1 MNPRKSRWQLK
12 IGLALLAPAAV
23 SVMLSSAL
31 QADDAPVIKGEVT
44 FSKDIAPILQRSCQN
59 CHQPNAAAPMSLITY
74 KEVRPW
80 ARAIKERTAL
90 RDKRGAM
97 PPWFIEKNVGIQHY
111 KNDPSLSDLE
121 IAKVAKW
128 ADNGAPEGNPA
139 DLPPP
144 VPLQDGTKW
153 NLGEPDLVVSTPE
166 ITVKAGAPDWW
177 GELESAPTGL
187 TEDRWVKSV
196 EMREVNDIPATTDG
210 GRATVGARFVFHHMI
225 WTTTV
230 PGQQAALGED
240 VGEGSGSWP
249 IHEVGRNADIFPA
262 DAGKLLRANS
272 VLVFNSAH
280 IHSNGRDTKAHLL
293 FGFKFFPKDYKP
305 TVRYARRGLGNG
317 VDIDMRPNEANQRLD
332 AYKVLDE
339 NTKITSY
346 EPHLHAP
353 GVRMCLEY
361 IWGDNIQT
369 LSCSG
374 YDHNW
379 VRVYDY
385 DDDYA
390 PLLPKG
396 TILHIIGYMDT
407 TPANRNVPDS
417 RNWSGAGN
425 RSIANMFID
434 LGQGLALTDEQFYAE
449 MAKRREKLKLTP
461 NDMLIGCPLCNGD
474 PIPPPAMKKK
484 AVAPTGAGGQ

>member
-1 MNPRKSRWQLK
+1 MKAGHVYRRSK
-12 IGLALLAPAAV
+12 IGFALLAPVAFSLV
-23 SVMLSSAL
+23 VPIAL
-31 QADDAPVIKGEVT
+31 ASEDTPVIQGEVT
-44 FSKDIAPILQRSCQN
+44 FSKDIAPIMQRSCQN
-59 CHQPNAAAPMSLITY
+59 CHQPNSVAPMSLITY

-128 ADNGAPEGNPA
+128 ADSGAPEGNPA
-139 DLPPP
+139 DMPPP
-144 VPLQDGTKW
+144 VPLIDGTKW
-153 NLGEPDLVVSTPE
+153 NLGEPDLVVSTEE

-177 GELESAPTGL
+177 GELASVPTKM

-196 EMREVNDIPATTDG
+196 EMREVNDIPADTGG
-210 GRATVGARFVFHHMI
+210 GRATVGARYVFHHMI

-249 IHEVGRNADIFPA
+249 IHEVGRNADIFP
-262 DAGKLLRANS
+262 DNAGKLLKAGS
-272 VLVFNSAH
+272 SLVFSSAH
-280 IHSNGRDTKAHLL
+280 IHSNGRDTKARLL
-293 FGFKFFPKDYKP
+293 FGFKFFPKGYTP

-317 VDIDMRPNEANQRLD
+317 VDIDMKPNEANQRLD

-361 IWGDNIQT
+361 IWGINIQT

-407 TPANRNVPDS
+407 TPANRNVPDT

-425 RSIANMFID
+425 RSISNMFID

-449 MAKRREKLKLTP
+449 MAKRREKLKLGA
-461 NDMLIGCPLCNGD
+461 NDVLIGCPLCNGD
-474 PIPPPAMKKK
+474 PISPPPMRKPK
-484 AVAPTGAGGQ
+484 AAAATGGGQ